1 MRGKPEYCQGSLALI
16 PPPFLLP
23 SFAFFF
29 LTEEGELRRTLQ
41 SLACGKARVLVKK
54 PKVHLHLEH
63 NFRASFAEG
72 SKGGWDCDA

>member
-16 PPPFLLP
+16 PPLP
-23 SFAFFF
+23 PSLFCFFFF

-63 NFRASFAEG
+63 NFRARFAEG
-72 SKGGWDCDA
+72 SKGGWDSNT

>member
-16 PPPFLLP
+16 PPFLLP
-23 SFAFFF
+23 SFAFF

-54 PKVHLHLEH
+54 PKVNLHLEH

-72 SKGGWDCDA
+72 FKGGWDSNT